1 MYNFAPVSDRVAAI
15 RDKYRNSYPT
25 FSSERCQIITD
36 FYKENPNMPGQ
47 LKRAY
52 NLYNLIEKMTIL
64 VNENELIVGNISK
77 HYRGC
82 TISPEYGGL
91 GWLKEELESGVFEN
105 RSDVEEKTNISQED
119 KQWVIDNAA
128 FWDVH
133 SMRSRNKYNYP
144 EGFEKMLGTGVIPF
158 GNRGFGDGNDG
169 FGDGPI
175 GHFASNYGK
184 VVTRGFKSIKEEAQS
199 YLDAMY
205 GNIMG
210 DNAQKYNFYRSIIVV
225 CDAAS
230 LLAKRYA
237 AECKRQA
244 DEMEDGKRKTE
255 LLTMADSL
263 NHIMEYPARNYWEAV
278 QATYLNHLM
287 YCLDGQMHGLTLGR
301 FDQYCG
307 PFAEA
312 DLAAGTFDRA
322 QLQEITDCF
331 FLKIAETSLCRQI
344 FAALN
349 CGGYSSGQHISLGG
363 VKRDG
368 TDATNVVSFLMLE
381 SMARLSLHEPP
392 LSCRIHENTPAELW
406 EAAIET
412 TKLVGGIPTLQNDKV
427 IIKCLLDRGF
437 TLEDARD
444 YCLIGCVEPAGF
456 GNDFPCCG
464 GCGAETYINQANIM
478 MHAINNGINPMNGA
492 NTGFNTG
499 YLYEFTDFEQVKEAY
514 VKQTE
519 FFVRWH
525 FSLTN
530 MHYMTVREMMPLP
543 SVSATMDGCMEKGL
557 DVTWGGAKYNAM
569 GSSGIGCANVGDGLY
584 AIKHLCFDKK
594 VCTTRELYDALMANW
609 EGHETLRQYI
619 LNQMP
624 RYGNDNAE
632 VDELTGWAMEVFAK
646 AFNDCSC
653 YRVDRC
659 QAGIYPVS
667 THIMFGMNTWATP
680 DGRKKG
686 EPLSDGISPKQGLDK
701 NGPAAVLN
709 SMAKIP
715 HRAFS
720 NGTLL
725 NMKFHPATVAGDE
738 GNTKLRNLVETYF
751 DMDGMHIQYN
761 VMGADQLREAQDDPA
776 AHKNLVIRIA
786 GFSAYFVELDKRL
799 QDDLISRTDQ
809 MA

>member
-1 MYNFAPVSDRVAAI
+1 MYTFSPVTERVEKI
-15 RDKYRNSYPT
+15 RDKYRSTFPT
-25 FSSERCQIITD
+25 FSSERCRIITD
-36 FYKENPNMPGQ
+36 FYKANPNMPGQ
-47 LKRAY
+47 LKRAQ

-64 VNENELIVGNISK
+64 VHDDELIVGNISA
-77 HYRGC
+77 HFRGC

-91 GWLKEELESGVFEN
+91 RWLKEELESGVFEN
-105 RSDVEEKTNISQED
+105 RSEVEEKTNISPED
-119 KQWVIDNAA
+119 KQWVIDNAEY
-128 FWDVH
+128 WDTY
-133 SMRSRNKYNYP
+133 SMHARNRYNVP
-144 EGFEKMLGTGVIPF
+144 IGFEEIADTGVIPF
-158 GNRGFGDGNDG
+158 GGPGFGGEGMG
-169 FGDGPI
+169 FGGGPI

-184 VVTRGFKSIKEEAQS
+184 VVSRGFKSIKEEALAH
-199 YLDAMY
+199 LDAMK

-210 DNAQKYNFYRSIIVV
+210 DNATKYNFYRSIVIV

-237 AECKRQA
+237 KECLRQA
-244 DEMEDGKRKTE
+244 EAMGDCKRKTE

-301 FDQYCG
+301 FDQYTG

-312 DLAAGTFDRA
+312 DLASGTFTRE

-363 VKRDG
+363 VKKDG

-392 LSCRIHENTPAELW
+392 LSCRIHENTPEELW
-406 EAAIET
+406 EAAIEC

-464 GCGAETYINQANIM
+464 GCGNETYLNQANILM
-478 MHAINNGINPMNGA
+478 MTINNGINPLTKA
-492 NTGFNTG
+492 DSHFNTG
-499 YLYEFTDFEQVKEAY
+499 YLYEFENFDQVKDAY

-519 FFVRWH
+519 FYVRWH
-525 FSLTN
+525 FSITN

-543 SVSATMDGCMEKGL
+543 SVSATMDGCMESGL

-594 VCTTRELYDALMANW
+594 ICTTRELYDALMADW
-609 EGHETLRQYI
+609 EGYEPLRQYI

-624 RYGNDNAE
+624 RYGNDCAE
-632 VDELTGWAMEVFAK
+632 VDELTGWAMDVFAK
-646 AFNDCSC
+646 AFNKCSC
-653 YRVDRC
+653 YRVNTC

-680 DGRKKG
+680 DGRKTG
-686 EPLSDGISPKQGLDK
+686 EPLADGISPKQGLDK

-738 GNTKLRNLVETYF
+738 GNTKLRRLVETYF

-761 VMGADQLREAQDDPA
+761 VMGADQLRKAQEDPEGNR
-776 AHKNLVIRIA
+776 NLVIRIA

-809 MA
+809 RV

>member
-1 MYNFAPVSDRVAAI
+1 MYTFSPVTERVEKI
-15 RDKYRNSYPT
+15 RDKYRSTFPT
-25 FSSERCQIITD
+25 FSSERCRIITD
-36 FYKENPNMPGQ
+36 FYKANPNMPGQ
-47 LKRAY
+47 LKRAQ

-64 VNENELIVGNISK
+64 VHDDELIVGNISA
-77 HYRGC
+77 HFRGC

-91 GWLKEELESGVFEN
+91 RWLKEELESGVFEN
-105 RSDVEEKTNISQED
+105 RSEVEEKTNISPED
-119 KQWVIDNAA
+119 KQWVIDNAEY
-128 FWDVH
+128 WDTY
-133 SMRSRNKYNYP
+133 SMHARNRYNVP
-144 EGFEKMLGTGVIPF
+144 IGFEEIADTGVIPF
-158 GNRGFGDGNDG
+158 GGPGFGGEGMG
-169 FGDGPI
+169 FGGGPI

-184 VVTRGFKSIKEEAQS
+184 VVSRGFKSIKEEALAH
-199 YLDAMY
+199 LDAMK

-210 DNAQKYNFYRSIIVV
+210 DNATKYNFYRSIVIV

-237 AECKRQA
+237 KECLRQA
-244 DEMEDGKRKTE
+244 KAMGDCKRKTE
-255 LLTMADSL
+255 LLTMANSL

-301 FDQYCG
+301 FDQYTG

-312 DLAAGTFDRA
+312 DLASGAFTRE

-363 VKRDG
+363 VKKDG

-392 LSCRIHENTPAELW
+392 LSCRIHENTPEELW
-406 EAAIET
+406 EAAIEC

-464 GCGAETYINQANIM
+464 GCGNETYLNQANILM
-478 MHAINNGINPMNGA
+478 MTINNGINPLTKA
-492 NTGFNTG
+492 DSHFNTG
-499 YLYEFTDFEQVKEAY
+499 YLYEFENFDQVKDAY

-519 FFVRWH
+519 FYVRWH
-525 FSLTN
+525 FSITN

-543 SVSATMDGCMEKGL
+543 SVSATMDGCMESGL

-594 VCTTRELYDALMANW
+594 ICTTRELYDALMADW
-609 EGHETLRQYI
+609 EGYEPLRQYI

-624 RYGNDNAE
+624 RYGNDCAE
-632 VDELTGWAMEVFAK
+632 VDELTGWAMDVFAK
-646 AFNDCSC
+646 AFNKCSC
-653 YRVDRC
+653 YQVNTC

-680 DGRKKG
+680 DGRKTG
-686 EPLSDGISPKQGLDK
+686 EPLADGISPKQGLDK
-701 NGPAAVLN
+701 NGPGRSFKQHGQNTPQGIFKRHA
-709 SMAKIP
+709 SQYEIP
-715 HRAFS
+715 
-720 NGTLL
+720 
-725 NMKFHPATVAGDE
+725 P
-738 GNTKLRNLVETYF
+738 RNRRRRR
-751 DMDGMHIQYN
+751 G
-761 VMGADQLREAQDDPA
+761 
-776 AHKNLVIRIA
+776 
-786 GFSAYFVELDKRL
+786 
-799 QDDLISRTDQ
+799 
-809 MA
+809 